1 MRDHDEQFV
10 KALKEEMKK
19 NPTRLVSPIV
29 GIPVLSF
36 QQEFDRKHP
45 NYYKYETIGGN
56 HSRIALQELLDEH
69 PSDQRYKS
77 RQVAVYSGL
86 TNDQAL
92 KLAARHNQATSFT
105 HAVTTQD
112 KVSRLFQCTI
122 YLFIMNLLYPIGCCL
137 SAKVLTWIPGSKQKD

>member
-1 MRDHDEQFV
+1 MRNHDEQFV

-19 NPTRLVSPIV
+19 NPSRLVSPIV
-29 GIPVLSF
+29 GIPVLSS
-36 QQEFDRKHP
+36 QQEFDQKHP

-56 HSRIALQELLDEH
+56 HSRIALQELLDEY
-69 PSDQRYKS
+69 PCDQRYKS

-105 HAVTTQD
+105 HVVTTQD
-112 KVSRLFQCTI
+112 KVSRF
-122 YLFIMNLLYPIGCCL
+122 F
-137 SAKVLTWIPGSKQKD
+137 